1 MKRFTISLFLLYAAL
16 WWGVAY
22 SNACTSIIVS
32 GKVTPDGRPYI
43 FKNRDTG
50 DLDNLAIQ
58 IQGSRYRF
66 IGIVAA
72 KDSLYKSVW
81 SGHNEVGFAIAN
93 TAAYNLNGKPQ
104 PGKPHPQGDDGDGIL
119 MRKALETCR
128 TLADF
133 EHLLDSIK
141 ARGPIP
147 SNSNFAVLDAE
158 GGVAYYET
166 GNNGYVKYDAN
177 DPLVAPYGF
186 IVRTN
191 HGMSGERSLDQGV
204 ERYLAISDY
213 ATRAAFTNDLGFENI
228 IRGVTRYLKHGLTGI
243 DLHDFEPKNDSQ
255 PVFVPFR
262 DFIPRYLTAS
272 AQLIQGVRKGEDA
285 VLTTA
290 WTIVGSPLTTVA
302 IPLWITRDGKLPEV
316 VTHQQPGEQAPLVT
330 ESFRLKR
337 LLFPIERGNG
347 HDYINL
353 ARLVNQSGTG
363 ILQQI
368 EPIESEIFR
377 RSKAVR
383 QSSNP
388 SGDIP
393 EFYRWVERYVKEQYI
408 LLDSTFF
415 VPLQLHRYKTL

>member
-1 MKRFTISLFLLYAAL
+1 MQHKIITKLLIISVALLSGATH
-16 WWGVAY
+16 
-22 SNACTSIIVS
+22 SKACTSIIVS

-43 FKNRDTG
+43 FKNRDTH
-50 DLDNLAIQ
+50 DLDNLAVQ

-93 TAAYNLNGKPQ
+93 TAAYNLNGKPE
-104 PGKPHPQGDDGDGIL
+104 PGKPRPQGDDNDGTL

-166 GNNGYVKYDAN
+166 GNKGYVKYDAN

-204 ERYLAISDY
+204 ERYLAISNY
-213 ATRAAFTNDLGFENI
+213 ATRAAFANDLAFEHV
-228 IRGVTRYLKHGLTGI
+228 IRKVTRNLKHGLTQL
-243 DLHDFEPKNDSQ
+243 DLHDFEPQDDSQ
-255 PVFVPFR
+255 PVYFPFR

-272 AQLIQGVRKGEDA
+272 AQLIQGVKKGEDA
-285 VLTTA
+285 LLTTA

-302 IPLWITRDGKLPEV
+302 VPLWITADGKLPAV
-316 VTHQQPGEQAPLVT
+316 LTHQQPGQQAPLVAT
-330 ESFRLKR
+330 SFALKR
-337 LLFPIERGNG
+337 QLFPIERGNG
-347 HDYINL
+347 QDYINL
-353 ARLVNQSGTG
+353 ARLINRAGTG
-363 ILQQI
+363 ILQLI
-368 EPIESEIFR
+368 EPIETEIFN
-377 RSKAVR
+377 RSKHIR
-383 QSSNP
+383 ESRNP
-388 SGDIP
+388 QKDIAD
-393 EFYRWVERYVKEQYI
+393 FYRWANQYIKEQYANAAFR
-408 LLDSTFF
+408 L
-415 VPLQLHRYKTL
+415 

>member
-1 MKRFTISLFLLYAAL
+1 MKHLAITCLLVSAAL
-16 WWGVAY
+16 LGGAAH

-43 FKNRDTG
+43 FKNRDTH

-66 IGIVAA
+66 IGIVAT
-72 KDSLYKSVW
+72 KDTLYKSVW

-93 TAAYNLNGKPQ
+93 TAAYNLNGKPE
-104 PGKPHPQGDDGDGIL
+104 PGKPRPQGDDNDGTL
-119 MRKALETCR
+119 MRKALGTCR
-128 TLADF
+128 TLGEF

-141 ARGPIP
+141 AQGPIP

-166 GNNGYVKYDAN
+166 GNKGYVKYDAN

-213 ATRAAFTNDLGFENI
+213 ATRAAFANDLGFENI
-228 IRGVTRYLKHGLTGI
+228 IRKVTRNLKHGLTQI
-243 DLHDFEPKNDSQ
+243 DLHDFQPQDDSQ
-255 PVFVPFR
+255 PVYFPFR

-272 AQLIQGVRKGEDA
+272 AQLIQGVKENESPL
-285 VLTTA
+285 LTTA

-302 IPLWITRDGKLPEV
+302 IPLWITTDGKLPNV
-316 VTHQQPGEQAPLVT
+316 VTHQKPGQQAPLVT
-330 ESFRLKR
+330 VSFELKQQ
-337 LLFPIERGNG
+337 LFPIERGNG
-347 HDYINL
+347 QDYINL
-353 ARLVNQSGTG
+353 ARLINRSGTG
-363 ILQQI
+363 IIQQI
-368 EPIESEIFR
+368 EPIETEIFY
-377 RSKAVR
+377 RSRAIR
-383 QSSNP
+383 QSNTP
-388 SGDIP
+388 NKDIS
-393 EFYRWVERYVKEQYI
+393 EFYRWVEQYVREQYSQRFSI
-408 LLDSTFF
+408 TY
-415 VPLQLHRYKTL
+415 PN

>member
-1 MKRFTISLFLLYAAL
+1 MKRFSIIIILFYAAFL
-16 WWGVAY
+16 WGAAY
-22 SNACTSIIVS
+22 SDACTSIIVS

-43 FKNRDTG
+43 FKNRDTR

-93 TAAYNLNGKPQ
+93 TAAYNLNGKP
-104 PGKPHPQGDDGDGIL
+104 HPQGDDSDGIL

-141 ARGPIP
+141 AQGPIP

-204 ERYLAISDY
+204 ERYLAMSDY
-213 ATRAAFTNDLGFENI
+213 ATRAAFANDLGFENI
-228 IRGVTRYLKHGLTGI
+228 IRKVTRYLKHGLTEI
-243 DLHDFEPKNDSQ
+243 DLHDFEPRDDSQ
-255 PVFVPFR
+255 PVYFPFR
-262 DFIPRYLTAS
+262 DFIPRYQTAS
-272 AQLIQGVRKGEDA
+272 AQLIQGVKEGEEA
-285 VLTTA
+285 LFTTA

-302 IPLWITRDGKLPEV
+302 IPLWITKDGRLPEV
-316 VTHQQPGEQAPLVT
+316 VTHQQPGKQAPLVT
-330 ESFRLKR
+330 ASFKLKR

-347 HDYINL
+347 QDYINL

-368 EPIESEIFR
+368 EPIENEIFR
-377 RSKAVR
+377 RSKAIR

-388 SGDIP
+388 SKDIP
-393 EFYRWVERYVKEQYI
+393 EFYHWVEQYVKEQYS
-408 LLDSTFF
+408 LLDSTIFCTF
-415 VPLQLHRYKTL
+415 AFT

>member
-1 MKRFTISLFLLYAAL
+1 MKHLAITCLLVSAAL
-16 WWGVAY
+16 LGGAAH

-43 FKNRDTG
+43 FKNRDTH

-66 IGIVAA
+66 VGIVAT
-72 KDSLYKSVW
+72 KDTLYKSVW

-93 TAAYNLNGKPQ
+93 TAAYNLNGKLE
-104 PGKPHPQGDDGDGIL
+104 PGKPRPQGDDNDGTL
-119 MRKALETCR
+119 MRKALGTCR
-128 TLADF
+128 TLGEF

-141 ARGPIP
+141 AQGPIP

-166 GNNGYVKYDAN
+166 GNKGYVKYDAN

-213 ATRAAFTNDLGFENI
+213 ATRAAFANDLGFENI
-228 IRGVTRYLKHGLTGI
+228 IRKVTRNLKHGLTQI
-243 DLHDFEPKNDSQ
+243 DLHDFQPQDDSQ
-255 PVFVPFR
+255 PVYFPFR

-272 AQLIQGVRKGEDA
+272 AQLIQGVKENESPL
-285 VLTTA
+285 LTTA

-302 IPLWITRDGKLPEV
+302 IPLWITTDGKLPNV
-316 VTHQQPGEQAPLVT
+316 VTHQKPGQQAPLVT
-330 ESFRLKR
+330 VSFELKQQ
-337 LLFPIERGNG
+337 LFPIERGNG
-347 HDYINL
+347 QDYINL
-353 ARLVNQSGTG
+353 ARLINRSGTG
-363 ILQQI
+363 IIQQI
-368 EPIESEIFR
+368 EPIETEIFY
-377 RSKAVR
+377 RSRAIR
-383 QSSNP
+383 QSNTP
-388 SGDIP
+388 NKDIS
-393 EFYRWVERYVKEQYI
+393 EFYRWVEQYVREQYSQRFSI
-408 LLDSTFF
+408 TY
-415 VPLQLHRYKTL
+415 PN

>member
-1 MKRFTISLFLLYAAL
+1 MKHLAITCLLVSAAL
-16 WWGVAY
+16 LGGAAH

-43 FKNRDTG
+43 FKNRDTH

-66 IGIVAA
+66 IGIVAT
-72 KDSLYKSVW
+72 KDTLYKSVW

-93 TAAYNLNGKPQ
+93 TAAYNLNGKLE
-104 PGKPHPQGDDGDGIL
+104 PGKPRPQGDDNDGTL
-119 MRKALETCR
+119 MRKALGTCR
-128 TLADF
+128 TLGEF

-141 ARGPIP
+141 AQGPIP

-166 GNNGYVKYDAN
+166 GNKGYVKYDAN

-213 ATRAAFTNDLGFENI
+213 ATRAAFANDLGFENI
-228 IRGVTRYLKHGLTGI
+228 IRKVTRNLKHGLTQI
-243 DLHDFEPKNDSQ
+243 DLHDFQPQDDSQ
-255 PVFVPFR
+255 PVYFPFR

-272 AQLIQGVRKGEDA
+272 AQLIQGVKENESPL
-285 VLTTA
+285 LTTA

-302 IPLWITRDGKLPEV
+302 IPLWITTDGKLPNV
-316 VTHQQPGEQAPLVT
+316 VTHQKPGQQAPLVT
-330 ESFRLKR
+330 VSFELKQQ
-337 LLFPIERGNG
+337 LFPIERGNG
-347 HDYINL
+347 QDYINL
-353 ARLVNQSGTG
+353 ARLINRSGTG
-363 ILQQI
+363 IIQQI
-368 EPIESEIFR
+368 EPIETEIFY
-377 RSKAVR
+377 RSRAIR
-383 QSSNP
+383 QSNTP
-388 SGDIP
+388 NKDIS
-393 EFYRWVERYVKEQYI
+393 EFYRWVEQYVREQYSQRFSI
-408 LLDSTFF
+408 TY
-415 VPLQLHRYKTL
+415 PN

>member
-1 MKRFTISLFLLYAAL
+1 MKHLAITCLLVSAAL
-16 WWGVAY
+16 LGGAAH

-43 FKNRDTG
+43 FKNRDTH

-66 IGIVAA
+66 IGIVAT
-72 KDSLYKSVW
+72 KDTLYKSVW

-93 TAAYNLNGKPQ
+93 TAAYNLNGKLE
-104 PGKPHPQGDDGDGIL
+104 PGKPRPQGDDNDGTL
-119 MRKALETCR
+119 MRKALGTCR
-128 TLADF
+128 TLGDF

-141 ARGPIP
+141 AQGPIP

-166 GNNGYVKYDAN
+166 GNKGYVKYDAN

-213 ATRAAFTNDLGFENI
+213 ATRAAFANDLGFENI
-228 IRGVTRYLKHGLTGI
+228 IRKVTRNLKHGLTQI
-243 DLHDFEPKNDSQ
+243 DLHDFQPQDDSQ
-255 PVFVPFR
+255 PVYFPFR

-272 AQLIQGVRKGEDA
+272 AQLIQGVKENESPL
-285 VLTTA
+285 LTTA

-302 IPLWITRDGKLPEV
+302 IPLWITTDGKLPNV
-316 VTHQQPGEQAPLVT
+316 VTHQKPGQQAPLVT
-330 ESFRLKR
+330 VSFELKQQ
-337 LLFPIERGNG
+337 LFPIERGNG
-347 HDYINL
+347 QDYINL
-353 ARLVNQSGTG
+353 ARLINRSGTG
-363 ILQQI
+363 IIQQI
-368 EPIESEIFR
+368 EPIETEIFY
-377 RSKAVR
+377 RSRAIR
-383 QSSNP
+383 QSNTP
-388 SGDIP
+388 NKDIS
-393 EFYRWVERYVKEQYI
+393 EFYRWVEQYVREQYSQRFSI
-408 LLDSTFF
+408 TY
-415 VPLQLHRYKTL
+415 PN